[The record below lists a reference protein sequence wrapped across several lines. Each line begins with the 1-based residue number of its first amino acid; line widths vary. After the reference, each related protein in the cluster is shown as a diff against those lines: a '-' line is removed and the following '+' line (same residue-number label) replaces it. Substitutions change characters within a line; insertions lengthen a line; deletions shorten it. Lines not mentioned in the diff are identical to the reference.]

1 MTDPRAHAQ
10 DEVEAILA
18 RARLECYRD
27 NVLGARDLLR
37 EFARRRADPRVRET
51 LDRLEKMLW
60 HLESREAYL
69 RAQEAQYKSLR
80 GKAGLKHLEKWVR
93 ILLGKKT
100 RKMIRRR
107 ARNPEFELLEGE
119 ILAHE
124 CTSILDAGS
133 GEGGVC
139 LALAARHPHLRIVG
153 VEASE
158 TNVRLARRLNRF
170 PNVAFRQ
177 GLAEEVH
184 LLFDPESFDLVYSFA
199 VLEHVRDVDETV
211 ASILKVLRP
220 GGRFCF
226 VVPMR
231 RIEARGPI
239 PEFVPHHGYAD
250 HVRVFS
256 EQELRDRF
264 GHHPGF
270 MVHKIPGAWKP
281 GEMPS
286 VFVPVEFGSF
296 FVSFVKAG

>member
-1 MTDPRAHAQ
+1 MTDLRSHAQ

-37 EFARRRADPRVRET
+37 EFARRRADPRVRGDPRASGENA
-51 LDRLEKMLW
+51 LASGEPGSLP
-60 HLESREAYL
+60 S
-69 RAQEAQYKSLR
+69 AQEAQYKGLR
-80 GKAGLKHLEKWVR
+80 GKAGLKYLDKCLR

-107 ARNPEFELLEGE
+107 AKNPEFELLEGE
-119 ILAHE
+119 ILVHG

-184 LLFDPESFDLVYSFA
+184 LLFDPESFDLVHSFA
-199 VLEHVRDVDETV
+199 VLEHVRDVDGTV

-231 RIEARGPI
+231 EIEARSPSSFPTTATPTTCGC
-239 PEFVPHHGYAD
+239 
-250 HVRVFS
+250 S
-256 EQELRDRF
+256 ESRN
-264 GHHPGF
+264 
-270 MVHKIPGAWKP
+270 
-281 GEMPS
+281 
-286 VFVPVEFGSF
+286 
-296 FVSFVKAG
+296 

>member
-1 MTDPRAHAQ
+1 MSDA
-10 DEVEAILA
+10 VEEILA

-37 EFARRRADPRVRET
+37 EFSRQRPDPRLTEA

-60 HLESREAYL
+60 HLEGREAYI
-69 RAQEAQYKSLR
+69 RAQEGQYKGLR
-80 GKAGLKHLEKWVR
+80 ARLGLKYQEKWVR
-93 ILLGKKT
+93 TLLGKKT

-107 ARNPEFELLEGE
+107 SQHPEFELLESEVLSGG
-119 ILAHE
+119 H
-124 CTSILDAGS
+124 TSILDAGC

-153 VEASE
+153 VEVSE
-158 TNVRLARRLNRF
+158 TNVKLARRLNRF
-170 PNVAFRQ
+170 PNVTFRQ

-184 LLFDPESFDLVYSFA
+184 RLFDAESFDLVYSFA

-211 ASILKVLRP
+211 GSMLKVLRP
-220 GGRFCF
+220 GGRLCL
-226 VVPMR
+226 VVPLR
-231 RIEARGPI
+231 EIEARGPI
-239 PEFVPHHGYAD
+239 PEFVPIHGYAD

-256 EQELRDRF
+256 EQELRERF
-264 GHHPGF
+264 GHSDGF
-270 MVHKIPGAWKP
+270 MLRKTLGTWKP

-296 FVSFVKAG
+296 FVAFTKSP